1 MRSSKFRSREREPRG
16 GSDAG
21 RAALNGAGSAAVL
34 RDPSDSGPATVNER
48 KGWVILTIG
57 IAIFL
62 VFWLGFSLGMYMY
75 GYAFAER
82 ILP

>member
-1 MRSSKFRSREREPRG
+1 M
-16 GSDAG
+16 
-21 RAALNGAGSAAVL
+21 
-34 RDPSDSGPATVNER
+34 NER
-48 KGWVILTIG
+48 KGWVILAVG
-57 IAIFL
+57 VAIFL

>member
-1 MRSSKFRSREREPRG
+1 MRSSKTRSREREPRG
-16 GSDAG
+16 DSDAG
-21 RAALNGAGSAAVL
+21 RTALHGAGGAAVL
-34 RDPSDSGPATVNER
+34 CAPSDSGPATVNER
-48 KGWVILTIG
+48 KGWVILAVG
-57 IAIFL
+57 VAIFL